1 MATDTAPQVADR
13 LTGALT
19 SDVPKL
25 YANGFA
31 LSMSNSDIILVL
43 ERNGAAQA
51 VVNLSFTTA
60 KTLSVKLGT
69 TIGALE
75 SASGR
80 PMLITDE
87 IESFVAQAA
96 QEQPK

>member
-1 MATDTAPQVADR
+1 MATDAAAQQVADR
-13 LTGALT
+13 LSNAISG
-19 SDVPKL
+19 DVPKL

-60 KTLSVKLGT
+60 KTLLVKLGG
-69 TIGALE
+69 TIGTLE

-87 IESFVAQAA
+87 VESFLAQS
-96 QEQPK
+96 QEKPK